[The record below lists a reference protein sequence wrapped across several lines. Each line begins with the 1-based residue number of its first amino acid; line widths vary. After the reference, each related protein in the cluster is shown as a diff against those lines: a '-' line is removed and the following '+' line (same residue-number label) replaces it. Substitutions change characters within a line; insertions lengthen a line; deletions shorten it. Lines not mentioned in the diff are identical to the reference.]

1 MRSSSSRS
9 KTLSGREPLVVGPPD
24 IPILET
30 GDLPAPDDWALMES
44 LRLDQNR
51 LCDIDPDSDQVTQSM
66 IENELA

>member
-1 MRSSSSRS
+1 
-9 KTLSGREPLVVGPPD
+9 
-24 IPILET
+24 
-30 GDLPAPDDWALMES
+30 MES